1 MKHSRQHCA
10 WTCISHNPYLY
21 QKKNKNLTIFPSPKH
36 PCSQKALL
44 FNVLSWFFLKRISG
58 HQREESHIVKIEKP
72 NEKGYK
78 KKVGQPQGSA
88 GQGGIGLFQAVGYLT
103 GEMEEY
109 RSWLEG
115 RQMSRDE
122 AARPGQGAG
131 APPGLD
137 WGSCSSLPTAGSP
150 KLAQ

>member
-1 MKHSRQHCA
+1 MFYHGS
-10 WTCISHNPYLY
+10 
-21 QKKNKNLTIFPSPKH
+21 
-36 PCSQKALL
+36 
-44 FNVLSWFFLKRISG
+44 SWKDLRSSN
-58 HQREESHIVKIEKP
+58 EESHIVKIEKP
-72 NEKGYK
+72 NEKDTRRESGAA
-78 KKVGQPQGSA
+78 PQGSA

-122 AARPGQGAG
+122 AARPGQGAS

-137 WGSCSSLPTAGSP
+137 WGSCSLTYPRRVPAPSWLQWA
-150 KLAQ
+150 